1 MKVRYFVIKGKNQY
15 TPIYIRFW
23 NGRQFDQK
31 AKTGLTVNFEH
42 WNNTKQQVKPKAD
55 ETQKDFINNNL
66 RDLEK
71 YTIENYNIEYNSK
84 QHIGKDWLK
93 TKIDLF
99 FGRTKVD
106 EQYKIYFLDWV
117 QKFIDEAPIRL
128 HKGKPISKRTIQH
141 YTTTLHKLK
150 AFEATQKTRLRFE
163 NIDLKFYRAFVDYC
177 RSVENLGNN
186 TIGGYITNFKMW
198 CKNIELEGYPINPQ
212 YKHSDFSAIQNET
225 KDVYL
230 NEAEINK
237 VFEHNFKDN
246 LRLSNTRDLFIIGL
260 RTGLRISD
268 FLRLD
273 QSNLNGKNITI
284 TTFKTGQKVIIP
296 IHKQV
301 RQILD
306 RQNGALPHTISDQKF
321 NEYVKEVCQEV
332 GINEVVEGAKMKKII
347 IKEKTE
353 TTPEV
358 AIHRKET
365 GDYKKWELISSHT
378 CRRSFATN
386 LYGKLPNKT
395 IMAIT
400 GHATETQFLSY
411 IKITNS
417 EFADILGA
425 HWENEATN
433 EPTESNNNL
442 KVI

>member
-1 MKVRYFVIKGKNQY
+1 MKVRYFVVKGKNQF

-31 AKTGLTVNFEH
+31 AKTGLSVDFDS
-42 WNNTKQQVKPKAD
+42 WNNTKQQVKAKAD

-66 RDLEK
+66 IDLEK
-71 YTIENYNIEYNSK
+71 HIIQTYNVEYNSR

-93 TKIDLF
+93 LNINKY
-99 FGRTKVD
+99 FGRALTN
-106 EQYKIYFLDWV
+106 EQYKVYYLDWA
-117 QKFIDEAPIRL
+117 QKFIDEAPTRL
-128 HKGKPISKRTIQH
+128 YKGKPITKRTIQH
-141 YTTTLHKLK
+141 YTTTLNKLK
-150 AFEATQKTRLRFE
+150 AFEEHKKTKLRFE
-163 NIDLKFYRAFVDYC
+163 NIDLIFYRGFVDYC
-177 RSVENLGNN
+177 RTVENLGNN

-212 YKHSDFSAIQNET
+212 YKHSDFSAIQNDT

-230 NEAEINK
+230 NEAEINQ
-237 VFEHNFKDN
+237 VFEYDFSNN
-246 LRLSNTRDLFIIGL
+246 LKLSNTRDLFIIGL

-273 QSNLNGKNITI
+273 QSNLNDKNITI

-296 IHKQV
+296 IHKQISKV
-301 RQILD
+301 LANR
-306 RQNGALPHTISDQKF
+306 NGLLPHSISDQKF
-321 NEYVKEVCQEV
+321 NEYVKEVCKTAGLTEK
-332 GINEVVEGAKMKKII
+332 IEGAKMNS
-347 IKEKTE
+347 
-353 TTPEV
+353 TTR
-358 AIHRKET
+358 RKES
-365 GDYKKWELISSHT
+365 GIFEKWELISSHT

-400 GHATETQFLSY
+400 GHATEAQFLSY

-425 HWENEATN
+425 HWSNEAKAT
-433 EPTESNNNL
+433 EPTEKNNL

>member
-1 MKVRYFVIKGKNQY
+1 MKVRYFVIKGKNQFP
-15 TPIYIRFW
+15 PIYMRFW

-31 AKTGLTVNFEH
+31 AKTGLSVEFDS
-42 WNNTKQQVKPKAD
+42 WNNTKQQVRAKAD
-55 ETQKDFINNNL
+55 ETQRDFINNNL
-66 RDLEK
+66 IDLEK
-71 YTIENYNIEYNSK
+71 HIIQTYNIEYNSK

-93 TKIDLF
+93 INIDKF
-99 FGRTKVD
+99 FGRASTN

-141 YTTTLHKLK
+141 YTTTLNKLK
-150 AFEATQKTRLRFE
+150 DFEASKKTRLRFE

-177 RSVENLGNN
+177 RTVENLGNN

-237 VFEHNFKDN
+237 VFKHDFKDN

-273 QSNLNGKNITI
+273 QSNLNDKNITI

-296 IHKQV
+296 IHTQIKE
-301 RQILD
+301 ILD
-306 RQNGALPHTISDQKF
+306 RRNGELPNTISDQKF
-321 NEYVKEVCQEV
+321 NEYVKEVCQTV
-332 GINEVVEGAKMKKII
+332 GLNEKVEGAKMNKII
-347 IKEKTE
+347 IKEKTD

-358 AIHRKET
+358 SIHRKENGT
-365 GDYKKWELISSHT
+365 FEKWRLVSSHT

-400 GHATETQFLSY
+400 GHATETQFLNY

-425 HWENEATN
+425 HWANEDKKPKTK
-433 EPTESNNNL
+433 NNNL
-442 KVI
+442 RVI